1 LPSEEDFNK
10 TMSYMERFLR
20 GFMGIVKD
28 MEKDSGEDGLKPN
41 SQKT

>member
-1 LPSEEDFNK
+1 
-10 TMSYMERFLR
+10 MERFLK

-28 MEKDSGEDGLKPN
+28 MDKDNSGGAQLN

>member
-28 MEKDSGEDGLKPN
+28 MDKDNGAQLN

>member
-1 LPSEEDFNK
+1 
-10 TMSYMERFLR
+10 MSYMERFLR

-28 MEKDSGEDGLKPN
+28 MDKDNGGGAQLN